1 MTRLILTLLFYPA
14 NILAMNDDTTFT
26 VFLGQQR
33 LVTAPLREMLTQLK
47 THLDTHSRTSPL
59 IIFNDQTG
67 RTVDFNLQG
76 TLQEVLKREAPEP
89 KTGPGRPKLGV
100 VSREVSLLPRH
111 WDWLESHPNGASA
124 ALRRLIDEA
133 RKADPA
139 AERRRQATLP
149 TDRFLMVMAGD
160 LPGAEEASRALYAA
174 DGVTFRKVVEQWPE
188 DIRHHALHLSAPA
201 FADEINGAVSQ

>member
-1 MTRLILTLLFYPA
+1 M
-14 NILAMNDDTTFT
+14 DTAPTYT

-33 LVTAPLREMLTQLK
+33 LLTAPLPEVLTYLK
-47 THLDTHSRTSPL
+47 TKLERDGQGPL
-59 IIFNDQTG
+59 LVFNDQTG
-67 RTVDFNLQG
+67 RVVDFNLTG
-76 TLQEVLKREAPEP
+76 SLDEVLARETPAPA

-139 AERRRQATLP
+139 AERRRMAILP
-149 TDRFLMVMAGD
+149 TDRFLTVIGGD
-160 LPGAEEASRALYAA
+160 LPGSEDASRALYAG
-174 DGVTFRKVVEQWPE
+174 DGATFQQLVREWPE
-188 DIRHHALHLSAPA
+188 DIRLHALHLAAPA
-201 FADEINGAVSQ
+201 FES